1 MFAKRL
7 LAVVVPALLATP
19 AAHAGVSLI
28 GIGQLAGSD
37 LSGLSGTLENGAPAN
52 TLGGLGSAIAWAGGA
67 SDPVFLTGPA
77 TTVFEGQIEL
87 PDLL

>member
-1 MFAKRL
+1 MVSGIRL
-7 LAVVVPALLATP
+7 GLLDGLVDVHTR
-19 AAHAGVSLI
+19 G
-28 GIGQLAGSD
+28 GR
-37 LSGLSGTLENGAPAN
+37 LS
-52 TLGGLGSAIAWAGGA
+52 IAWAGGA